1 MQESYRLMEM
11 KKLLRAYGIRDTNL
25 LKDKEM
31 IMVNDQHFLLNK
43 QKILSLPEKKKTLKY
58 LKPDFGKEH
67 KNV

>member
-1 MQESYRLMEM
+1 M

-43 QKILSLPEKKKTLKY
+43 QKILNLPEKKKK
-58 LKPDFGKEH
+58 
-67 KNV
+67 KNMQVFKARFWKGA

>member
-1 MQESYRLMEM
+1 MEM

-43 QKILSLPEKKKTLKY
+43 QKILNLPEKKKKRTCKY

-67 KNV
+67 NNV

>member
-1 MQESYRLMEM
+1 MEM

-43 QKILSLPEKKKTLKY
+43 QKILNLPEKKK
-58 LKPDFGKEH
+58 KEH
-67 KNV
+67 ASI

>member
-43 QKILSLPEKKKTLKY
+43 QKILSLPEKKKK
-58 LKPDFGKEH
+58 H
-67 KNV
+67 

>member
-1 MQESYRLMEM
+1 M

-43 QKILSLPEKKKTLKY
+43 QKILNLPEKKK
-58 LKPDFGKEH
+58 
-67 KNV
+67 KNMQVFKARFWKGA